1 RGKFLWWRLADP
13 DGADTGEALMGHL
26 GMSGQLRLTT
36 PEGTAVT
43 PGVPP
48 ALSVPSEGPASDP
61 LRHRRLSLH
70 LDDGARVDLV
80 DQRLFGG
87 LWASPLV
94 EAADGALAGLAA
106 LTPCCRRAP
115 PTSPATSSIPP
126 RTCPP
131 SRAPCAPGAARS
143 RPCC

>member
-1 RGKFLWWRLADP
+1 GACLGEGVRGPLRR
-13 DGADTGEALMGHL
+13 
-26 GMSGQLRLTT
+26 SGQLRLTA
-36 PEGTAVT
+36 PAGTAVP

-94 EAADGALAGLAA
+94 EAADGALAGLGSPDA
-106 LTPCCRRAP
+106 LLP
-115 PTSPATSSIPP
+115 
-126 RTCPP
+126 
-131 SRAPCAPGAARS
+131 
-143 RPCC
+143 